1 MKNRKKKEKKK
12 KQSIDV
18 FFFFLAGTC
27 DSTVNNQLVKSIIGS
42 FHMINVELSMQRHRR
57 RVASAAGALSFTSW
71 REETHFFFSFII
83 FYSLFFLLL
92 HHLLVL
98 LVPLVLVMDDP
109 RLSNPLISHFHLV
122 SVETLEQ
129 IRLGDVCQR
138 YLNSTTFLEWRH
150 LIHNRRHVWNFNVL
164 CQTVNI
170 FHVLMEHWRRGAID
184 FHAFVLVVV
193 AVVGYRSSDWGIDQD
208 MLQIW
213 GQSVNYFVTEK
224 CSWKFQI
231 RRSVID
237 KWAIIEIKLPG
248 RIKGVN
254 KIEFII
260 QNLIW
265 TCAKFGD
272 DQSMIWWPKKKWLF
286 LKIEYS
292 NVSSWT
298 ALGSTTNKDRIYQ
311 TKILKIIEI
320 NIQALIYTSVK
331 FGDNLSVI

>member
-1 MKNRKKKEKKK
+1 
-12 KQSIDV
+12 
-18 FFFFLAGTC
+18 
-27 DSTVNNQLVKSIIGS
+27 
-42 FHMINVELSMQRHRR
+42 
-57 RVASAAGALSFTSW
+57 
-71 REETHFFFSFII
+71 
-83 FYSLFFLLL
+83 
-92 HHLLVL
+92 
-98 LVPLVLVMDDP
+98 
-109 RLSNPLISHFHLV
+109 
-122 SVETLEQ
+122 
-129 IRLGDVCQR
+129 
-138 YLNSTTFLEWRH
+138 
-150 LIHNRRHVWNFNVL
+150 
-164 CQTVNI
+164 
-170 FHVLMEHWRRGAID
+170 MEHWRRGAID

-320 NIQALIYTSVK
+320 NIQTLIYTSVK